1 MKKSSYRVAFCGV
14 MTAFA
19 LVLGYIEHLVPLP
32 IGIYGIK
39 LGLANILPLT
49 LLSFSAPLLAFS
61 LNFLRII
68 LSGILFGNPISIIY
82 SMAGAILSGGVML
95 ISKKLLKL
103 STVSVGIL
111 GGVSHNLG
119 QICVAVFLTETPKIA
134 LYFPILAITG
144 ALTGLL
150 VGVISTLL
158 SSNKQIFS
166 LFSKTK

>member
-1 MKKSSYRVAFCGV
+1 
-14 MTAFA
+14 MTALA
-19 LVLGYIEHLVPLP
+19 LVLGYVEHLIPLP

-49 LLSFSAPLLAFS
+49 LLYFSAPLLAFS
-61 LNFLRII
+61 LNFLRIF

-82 SMAGAILSGGVML
+82 SLAGAILSGVVML
-95 ISKKLLKL
+95 LSKKILKL

-119 QICVAVFLTETPKIA
+119 QIIVAIFLTETPKIA

-150 VGVISTLL
+150 VGVISTLI
-158 SSNKQIFS
+158 SSNRQLS
-166 LFSKTK
+166 ALFSKIK